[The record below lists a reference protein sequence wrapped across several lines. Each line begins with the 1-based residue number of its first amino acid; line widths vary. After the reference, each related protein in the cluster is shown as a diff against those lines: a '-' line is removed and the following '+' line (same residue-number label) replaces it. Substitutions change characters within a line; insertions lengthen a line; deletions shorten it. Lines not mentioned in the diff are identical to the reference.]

1 MPVTLKQVTDHVI
14 AMDEPGV
21 ARESSLAGAVR
32 ETIAALGLLI
42 NAQTGEVYN
51 PAELGPRVVPR
62 NDQHVRWLGGPRR
75 YRR

>member
-1 MPVTLKQVTDHVI
+1 MPVTVKQVTDHVI

-21 ARESSLAGAVR
+21 ARESSLACAVR

-42 NAQTGEVYN
+42 NSRTGEVYN

-62 NDQHVRWLGGPRR
+62 NDQNARWLGGRR
-75 YRR
+75 GFRR